1 MYVKDA
7 MSANPYCINSATTV
21 SSALDIM
28 ATNDFHRLPV
38 VDENGKLVGLITEG
52 TITESS
58 PSRATSL
65 SIHEINYLLSKTKVD
80 SIMIKKVITIGPDAV
95 LEEAATLM
103 RNNEIG
109 CLPVT
114 VDEKVIGIITANDI
128 FDAFIN
134 MLGYK
139 TPGSRYVINVE
150 NNTYGVM
157 ASIAKCFADKEVNIT
172 NISTFYGPRGIEIII
187 ITNDKDVET
196 MKKVLVDAQYDV
208 TSAEV
213 RN

>member
-1 MYVKDA
+1 MFNK
-7 MSANPYCINSATTV
+7 
-21 SSALDIM
+21 
-28 ATNDFHRLPV
+28 
-38 VDENGKLVGLITEG
+38 K
-52 TITESS
+52 
-58 PSRATSL
+58 
-65 SIHEINYLLSKTKVD
+65 
-80 SIMIKKVITIGPDAV
+80 IKKVITIGPDAV